1 MAVLLALVTCF
12 AYAIDTYLIRQG
24 LARTPQPMV
33 ATVVTLSVNFAFFV
47 VLFLL
52 FVPAHYVRL
61 EKVYPFIIA
70 GVLAP
75 GAARAFS
82 YRGIEKL
89 GLSINTPIVNS
100 EILIAVAMAILFLNE
115 PMTLPVVAGSVSV
128 VAGLVLIGYE
138 TGRRRESGAARRIEY
153 RYLVFPILASLFY
166 ATSVFFRKLGLNAVS
181 SPILGAAFTSGT
193 SWCIF
198 MLALLKGGNRKA
210 LFEVKKQ
217 SLVYFLLG
225 GVTTCI
231 GWFALFTALSIGKVS
246 IVTPIAT
253 SYSLVTLLLSYVFLR
268 RVELVT
274 AKIVVATVLVVGGV
288 VVLSVLK

>member
-1 MAVLLALVTCF
+1 MAALFALVTCF
-12 AYAIDTYLIRQG
+12 SYATDTFLVRQG
-24 LARTPQPMV
+24 LVRTPQPMV
-33 ATVVTLSVNFAFFV
+33 ATVITLSVNFAFFA

-61 EKVYPFIIA
+61 DRIYPFIIA
-70 GVLAP
+70 GILAP

-89 GLSINTPIVNS
+89 GLSINTPIVNA
-100 EILIAVAMAILFLNE
+100 EILFAVTLAVLFLDE
-115 PMTLPVVAGSVSV
+115 PVTLPMVAGIVSV
-128 VAGLVLIGYE
+128 VTGLVLLGYE
-138 TGRRRESGAARRIEY
+138 TGRRRESGTARRIEY
-153 RYLVFPILASLFY
+153 RYLVFPIMASLFY
-166 ATSVFFRKLGLNAVS
+166 AMSVFFRKLGLNAVS

-198 MLALLKGGNRKA
+198 MIALLKGGNRKA

-268 RVELVT
+268 RVELIT
-274 AKIVVATVLVVGGV
+274 PKIVVATILVVGGV
-288 VVLSVLK
+288 VLLSVLK